1 MVVKGKVICGASL
14 SGQES
19 QTRHAVYDQASAL
32 LPSRQKAQGD
42 EMCAVA
48 EKLTRNE
55 SEMDDIA
62 C

>member
-19 QTRHAVYDQASAL
+19 QSHAVYDQASAL

>member
-1 MVVKGKVICGASL
+1 MKGKVIYGASL

-19 QTRHAVYDQASAL
+19 QSHAVYDQASA

-55 SEMDDIA
+55 SEMVDIA